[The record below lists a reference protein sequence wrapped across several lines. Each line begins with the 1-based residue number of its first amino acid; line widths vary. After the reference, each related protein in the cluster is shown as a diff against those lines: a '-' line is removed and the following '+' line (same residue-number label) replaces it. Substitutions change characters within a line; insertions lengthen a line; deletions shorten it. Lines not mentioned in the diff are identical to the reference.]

1 MKYRLKYI
9 IKIIIQKQLPW
20 LKSTWPKEALLNG
33 APALWNVS
41 RGPLGSNLVIA
52 SLASPSF
59 PWPEAVFRLSHK
71 SSTHVPLST
80 TESLYCL
87 RCFAVSALAFSS
99 FFMSLTSPLF
109 LSYCLSDRD
118 LLESVHVFLYA
129 SLLDSL
135 KHSSPTLSL
144 RLNVFGWFCCSGYCW
159 GCCWFPEPCPVPSL
173 YV

>member
-1 MKYRLKYI
+1 MN
-9 IKIIIQKQLPW
+9 QLPW

-33 APALWNVS
+33 APALWNVR

-52 SLASPSF
+52 SLASPSL
-59 PWPEAVFRLSHK
+59 PAPDEAFRSSHK

-87 RCFAVSALAFSS
+87 RCFAPSALAFSS
-99 FFMSLTSPLF
+99 FLMSLTSPLF
-109 LSYCLSDRD
+109 LSCCLTDREV
-118 LLESVHVFLYA
+118 LLESLHGFLHA

-144 RLNVFGWFCCSGYCW
+144 RLIVFSW
-159 GCCWFPEPCPVPSL
+159 CCWFPDPWLVPSL